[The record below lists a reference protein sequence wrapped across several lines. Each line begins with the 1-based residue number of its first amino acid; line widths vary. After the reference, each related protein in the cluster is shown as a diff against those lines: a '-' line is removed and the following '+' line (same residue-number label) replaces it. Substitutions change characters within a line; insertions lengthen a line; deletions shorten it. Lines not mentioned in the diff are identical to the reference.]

1 MLGTTFSR
9 ARTSIPIDTPM
20 PRLLYLHPGL
30 VPPPADPSMDKFH
43 YLSEVLEG
51 DALMPVW
58 WNTEDEARK
67 GMGDRYPVS
76 KVGRF
81 RHHVY
86 PGTSKEGLARMF
98 ANLRF
103 FVKKGLELHRE
114 NNFDIIMTYG
124 TNGTGI
130 AGMILSF
137 LTGAKL
143 IPDLPNAPEHQYLFE
158 EPTIPLSARIKK
170 RLSDVL
176 LHLVIWRSAMVK
188 LLYPQQ
194 LRYYPLLR
202 NKRSFVC
209 HDFAAT
215 KYIANNAEVP
225 PQRIVLMIGHPWFRK
240 GFDIGILGFRKIAAQ
255 FPNHRLVIVGMNP
268 DPTYLEQ
275 LAAGCDQIDIRR
287 PVPGPEALKLI
298 ASCEVFLSASRS
310 EGVARVL
317 MEAMAARRPVV
328 ASAICGTPHLVEDN
342 KSGLLFDSENVD
354 QLASQLAKVL
364 NNPEL
369 AARLG
374 DAAHERIM
382 NHFDECAYVD
392 EFRRMIRTLYPAVP
406 MNAQRVSGDGATS

>member
-1 MLGTTFSR
+1 
-9 ARTSIPIDTPM
+9 
-20 PRLLYLHPGL
+20 
-30 VPPPADPSMDKFH
+30 
-43 YLSEVLEG
+43 
-51 DALMPVW
+51 
-58 WNTEDEARK
+58 
-67 GMGDRYPVS
+67 
-76 KVGRF
+76 
-81 RHHVY
+81 
-86 PGTSKEGLARMF
+86 
-98 ANLRF
+98 
-103 FVKKGLELHRE
+103 
-114 NNFDIIMTYG
+114 MTYG

-143 IPDLPNAPEHQYLFE
+143 IPYFRTLPSTSTFSE
-158 EPTIPLSARIKK
+158 S
-170 RLSDVL
+170 RLSPYRRAYQEEIGCPMIL
-176 LHLVIWRSAMVK
+176 LHLVIWRSAMAE
-188 LLYPQQ
+188 LSYLEQ

-202 NKRSFVC
+202 NKSVFRGSRFC
-209 HDFAAT
+209 GT
-215 KYIANNAEVP
+215 KYIASKAEVS
-225 PQRIVLMIGHPWFRK
+225 PQRIVLKVIGHPWFRK
-240 GFDIGILGFRKIAAQ
+240 DLISESLVSGRLRHS
-255 FPNHRLVIVGMNP
+255 FPTNHRLVILVGMNP

-328 ASAICGTPHLVEDN
+328 ASAICGTPHLVENN

-406 MNAQRVSGDGATS
+406 MNATACPATGATS